1 MLSRLASVLLV
12 AVLLA
17 STAPAKDKNKKKPLM
32 SPEILRARTAVVVID
47 PDAGE
52 PLDEPSANANARTA
66 VEKALL
72 EWGRFDLLLQ
82 GEETDLIFVVHT
94 GNGRAMRP
102 TMKGG
107 PVDQRPVSGES
118 TDSTI
123 RIGAQQG
130 QPPPLEGGQDIP
142 PNIPPAGKP
151 HVRNEVGP
159 SEDMFEVYRGNVPN
173 PLDSTPVWRYIAKN
187 CLREAPKVAAVE
199 EFRKAIA
206 EAEKPQIPATK
217 P

>member
-1 MLSRLASVLLV
+1 MPSRLASVLLV

-17 STAPAKDKNKKKPLM
+17 STAPAKDKNKKKPQM
-32 SPEILRARTAVVVID
+32 SPEILRARTALVVID
-47 PDAGE
+47 PNAGE
-52 PLDEPSANANARTA
+52 PLDEPNANQKALTA

-72 EWGRFDLLLQ
+72 EWGRFDVLLQ
-82 GEETDLIFVVHT
+82 GEETDLIIVVHT

-107 PVDQRPVSGES
+107 PIDRRTASGES

-142 PNIPPAGKP
+142 PTGKP
-151 HVRNEVGP
+151 HVSNEVGS

-173 PLDSTPVWRYIAKN
+173 PLDSTPVWRYSAKN
-187 CLREAPKVAAVE
+187 CLRETPKVAAVE

-206 EAEKPQIPATK
+206 EAEKPQIPAKK

>member
-130 QPPPLEGGQDIP
+130 QPPPLESGQENVPDY
-142 PNIPPAGKP
+142 PNRGA
-151 HVRNEVGP
+151 HVGNEVGP
-159 SEDMFEVYRGNVPN
+159 SEDMFEVFRGNVPD
-173 PLDSTPVWRYIAKN
+173 PLDSTSIWRYIAKN
-187 CLREAPKVAAVE
+187 CLREPKVMAVE

-206 EAEKPQIPATK
+206 EAEKPQIPTK
-217 P
+217 KP

>member
-1 MLSRLASVLLV
+1 MPSRLASALLV
-12 AVLLA
+12 TVLLA
-17 STAPAKDKNKKKPLM
+17 SMAPAKDKNKKKPLI

-52 PLDEPSANANARTA
+52 ALDEPYANANARTA

-82 GEETDLIFVVHT
+82 GQETDLIFVVHT
-94 GNGRAMRP
+94 GNGKMMRP

-107 PVDQRPVSGES
+107 AIDQPPIRGES

-130 QPPPLEGGQDIP
+130 HPPPLQEPSIP
-142 PNIPPAGKP
+142 DPNRGP
-151 HVRNEVGP
+151 HTANEVGP
-159 SEDMFEVYRGNVPN
+159 SEDMFEVYRGNLPN
-173 PLDSTPVWRYIAKN
+173 PLDSTPVWRYVAKH
-187 CLREAPKVAAVE
+187 CLRETPTVAAVE

-206 EAEKPQIPATK
+206 EAEKPQIPTK
-217 P
+217 KP

>member
-1 MLSRLASVLLV
+1 MPSRLASALLV

-17 STAPAKDKNKKKPLM
+17 STAPAKDKDKKK
-32 SPEILRARTAVVVID
+32 SQFAADILRARTAVVVIA
-47 PDAGE
+47 PDTGE
-52 PLDEPSANANARTA
+52 PLDQPNANANARTA

-72 EWGRFDLLLQ
+72 ELGRFNLLAD
-82 GEETDLIFVVHT
+82 GEESDLIFVLRT

-102 TMKGG
+102 TIKGG
-107 PVDQRPVSGES
+107 PIDQRPGYGES

-123 RIGAQQG
+123 RIGGHQG
-130 QPPPLEGGQDIP
+130 QPPPMQGGQGVPD
-142 PNIPPAGKP
+142 PNRGP
-151 HVRNEVGP
+151 HISNEVGP
-159 SEDMFEVYRGNVPN
+159 SEDIFEVYRGNVSD

-187 CLREAPKVAAVE
+187 CLREPRVAAVE

-206 EAEKPQIPATK
+206 EAEKPQVPKK

>member
-1 MLSRLASVLLV
+1 MPSRLASVLLV

-47 PDAGE
+47 PNAGE
-52 PLDEPSANANARTA
+52 PLGEPNANATARTA

-72 EWGRFDLLLQ
+72 EWGRFDVLLQ
-82 GEETDLIFVVHT
+82 GEETDLIFVVRT
-94 GNGRAMRP
+94 GSGRAMRP

-107 PVDQRPVSGES
+107 PIDQRPVSGES

-142 PNIPPAGKP
+142 PNRRPQ
-151 HVRNEVGP
+151 VSNEVSV
-159 SEDMFEVYRGNVPN
+159 SEDVFEVYRGNVPN

-187 CLREAPKVAAVE
+187 CLRETPKVAAVE
-199 EFRKAIA
+199 EFRKAVA
-206 EAEKPQIPATK
+206 EAEKPQIPAKK